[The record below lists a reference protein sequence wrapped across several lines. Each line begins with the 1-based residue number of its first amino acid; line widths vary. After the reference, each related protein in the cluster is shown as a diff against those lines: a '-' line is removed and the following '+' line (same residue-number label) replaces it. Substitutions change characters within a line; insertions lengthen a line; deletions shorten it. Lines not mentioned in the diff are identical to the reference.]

1 MLNLL
6 QAEQDFVRPGT
17 SGFKEFAVNEYD
29 EADML
34 SHLAPVLPVITDIV
48 PYEPRGDGAEDAGAL
63 VSANQIQ
70 TNEPRYLSL
79 TAERRGQLV
88 SSWNLNH
95 HPTRSQDWIIARI
108 PNTKF
113 DEAHCKFW

>member
-1 MLNLL
+1 MLQTERDLVL
-6 QAEQDFVRPGT
+6 PGT
-17 SGFKEFAVNEYD
+17 SGFTEFAVNEYD

-48 PYEPRGDGAEDAGAL
+48 TYEPRGDGADDAGAL

-79 TAERRGQLV
+79 TAE
-88 SSWNLNH
+88 
-95 HPTRSQDWIIARI
+95 
-108 PNTKF
+108 K
-113 DEAHCKFW
+113 EANWSVIGA